1 MGKRQ
6 FILRRGGMLYYR
18 RRFPIALH
26 DLTGKEFKKSLRTG
40 DLKAAEPAILMAHLE
55 YAQVLERA
63 RQPAPARSIGRSK
76 VAAPVVAAEYP
87 TPYPR
92 KLSELADE
100 ELYEIIERW
109 YAASMLQPPSLPDT
123 PEERAEALQA
133 ARQDRADLSIGNYRQ
148 LSAGMKLSV
157 DRLLIQSGIVPDP
170 KNPRYAEVVQL
181 MARGYASRA
190 EFEAAYLAGD
200 ITPVPSDRFF
210 AGIVQGT
217 PAAPRRRQEAQRT
230 FGALLDEY
238 LRHRATMNL
247 GSRTRRDEQSISRLL
262 RDLIGNNT
270 KLAGVD
276 FQVCQSAKERLMQL
290 PPKCRDKYPNMPLAD
305 IPARAHADGLAPMS
319 KKTANKYINLMS
331 AAFEHG
337 RLRLRWLSENPAEG
351 LRFKLKKSDTEKYR
365 PFTIEQLNKMFSA
378 PLYTGCVNAGRG
390 YDKPGNC
397 VPRESGRYW
406 VPLIA
411 LFTGMRLNEICQLDT
426 ADIDK
431 IEGVDVIHV
440 REESETAEPGEN
452 NKRLKTEAS
461 RRIVPIHPELRKLGL
476 LEVVAKRRERSTRK
490 LFPDLRVGADEYYS
504 DAFQKWFGR
513 FLGKVGVKERRISF
527 HSFRH
532 TFRDAARRA
541 RLDVETV
548 NSIAGWTDGSMAE
561 RYGQRDQIKK
571 NANAIRK
578 IAYPGFTVPLRTSHC
593 K

>member
-18 RRFPIALH
+18 RKFPIALH

-55 YAQVLERA
+55 YAKELERA
-63 RQPAPARSIGRSK
+63 RRPARVRPTGRSK
-76 VAAPVVAAEYP
+76 AAAPVAAADYP

-109 YAASMLQPPSLPDT
+109 YAASMLQPPSLPNT

-133 ARQDRADLSIGNYRQ
+133 ARQDQADLSLGNYRQ
-148 LSAGMKLSV
+148 LSAGMKPSV

-200 ITPVPSDRFF
+200 LTPMPSDRFF

-217 PAAPRRRQEAQRT
+217 PATPRRRQEAQRT

-247 GSRTRRDEQSISRLL
+247 GSRTKRDEQSISRLL

-270 KLAGVD
+270 KLVEID
-276 FQVCQSAKERLMQL
+276 FQVCQGAKERLMQL
-290 PPKCRDKYPNMPLAD
+290 PPKCRDKYPNVPLAE
-305 IPARAHADGLAPMS
+305 IPARARADGMAPMS
-319 KKTANKYINLMS
+319 KKTANKYIDFMS

-337 RLRLRWLSENPAEG
+337 RLRLRWVSENPAEG

-365 PFTIEQLNKMFSA
+365 PFTIEQLNKIFSA
-378 PLYTGCVNAGRG
+378 PLYTGCANAGRG
-390 YDKPGNC
+390 YDKLGNC
-397 VPRESGRYW
+397 IPRESGRYW

-426 ADIDK
+426 ADIGKVD
-431 IEGVDVIHV
+431 GVDVIHV
-440 REESETAEPGEN
+440 REESDTALPGEN

-461 RRIVPIHPELRKLGL
+461 RRVIPIHPELKRLGL
-476 LEVVAKRRERSTRK
+476 LGFAAKRRKQNERK

-504 DAFQKWFGR
+504 DTFQKWFSR
-513 FLGKVGVKERRISF
+513 FLGKVEVKGRRISF

-532 TFRDAARRA
+532 TFRDATRRA
-541 RLDVETV
+541 KIDVEIV
-548 NSIAGWTDGSMAE
+548 NALAGWTANTMAE
-561 RYGQRDQIKK
+561 RYGVVGHTVSISKE
-571 NANAIRK
+571 ISK
-578 IAYPGFTVPLRTSHC
+578 ISFPGL
-593 K
+593 KIE